1 MREMRRE
8 LDRLRKSDA
17 HGRIEK
23 VKASARQIGGMSVM
37 LSRTDGLSVDE
48 MKEISDE
55 LVGNAGEKTLVLLA
69 CGGDKAGFVLKLSG
83 DLVKKGLHAG
93 KLIKDVAKVA
103 GGSGGGRPDMA
114 TAGGKDV
121 EKIDQALSEAEK
133 LITQALNG

>member
-1 MREMRRE
+1 
-8 LDRLRKSDA
+8 
-17 HGRIEK
+17 
-23 VKASARQIGGMSVM
+23 M